1 MRKIYLFLMLL
12 WTMPALANDPAIDF
26 MNNLA
31 QEVIEHGIE
40 GTKTT
45 DEREAFIR
53 EKFTT
58 VLDLKSIGQHVL
70 GNYWKKADA
79 SQRQAFLDAFT
90 QLQTKTWSDRFGMY
104 SGQEVVFSGTRNAQG
119 KNQLFVDSSIPGN
132 PPIEIIWR
140 IRPKNDAYVIIDIVI
155 ENVSMASSY
164 RSEYTSF
171 LQQHQ
176 GNLQAL
182 IDELN
187 NKAQNFKYTS
197 SIK

>member
-1 MRKIYLFLMLL
+1 MRKLYLFLMLL
-12 WTMPALANDPAIDF
+12 WAAPVFASDPAIDF

-31 QEVIEHGIE
+31 QEVIEQGIQ
-40 GTKTT
+40 GTKTHE
-45 DEREAFIR
+45 EREACIR

-58 VLDLKSIGQHVL
+58 ILDLKSIGQFVL
-70 GNYWKKADA
+70 GTYWKKADEA
-79 SQRQAFLDAFT
+79 QRKAFLDAFT
-90 QLQTKTWSDRFGMY
+90 ELQTKTWSDRFGMY

-119 KNQLFVDSSIPGN
+119 KNQLYVDSSIPGN

-140 IRPKNDAYVIIDIVI
+140 VRPKNDGYVIIDIVI

-164 RSEYTSF
+164 RSEYTAF

-182 IDELN
+182 VDELK
-187 NKAQNFKYTS
+187 NKAENFKYTQGQ
-197 SIK
+197 

>member
-1 MRKIYLFLMLL
+1 
-12 WTMPALANDPAIDF
+12 
-26 MNNLA
+26 
-31 QEVIEHGIE
+31 
-40 GTKTT
+40 
-45 DEREAFIR
+45 
-53 EKFTT
+53 
-58 VLDLKSIGQHVL
+58 VL

-140 IRPKNDAYVIIDIVI
+140 VRPKNDGYVIIDIVI

-164 RSEYTSF
+164 RSEYTAF

-182 IDELN
+182 VDELKS
-187 NKAQNFKYTS
+187 KAENFKYTQGQ
-197 SIK
+197 

>member
-1 MRKIYLFLMLL
+1 MRKLYLFLMLL
-12 WTMPALANDPAIDF
+12 WSAPVFASDPAIDF

-31 QEVIEHGIE
+31 QEVIEQGIQ
-40 GTKTT
+40 GTKTHE
-45 DEREAFIR
+45 EREVFIR

-58 VLDLKSIGQHVL
+58 ILDLKSIGQFVL
-70 GNYWKKADA
+70 GTYWKKADEI
-79 SQRQAFLDAFT
+79 QRKAFLDAFT
-90 QLQTKTWSDRFGMY
+90 ELQTKTWSDRFGMY

-119 KNQLFVDSSIPGN
+119 KNQLYVDSSIPGN

-140 IRPKNDAYVIIDIVI
+140 VRPKNDGYVIIDIVI

-164 RSEYTSF
+164 RSEYTAF

-182 IDELN
+182 VDELK
-187 NKAQNFKYTS
+187 NKAENFKYTQGQ
-197 SIK
+197 

>member
-1 MRKIYLFLMLL
+1 MRKLYLFLMLM
-12 WTMPALANDPAIDF
+12 WAVPVFASDPAIDF

-31 QEVIEHGIE
+31 QEVIEQGIQ
-40 GTKTT
+40 GTKTHE
-45 DEREAFIR
+45 EREAFIR

-58 VLDLKSIGQHVL
+58 ILDLKSIGQFVL
-70 GNYWKKADA
+70 GTYWKKADET
-79 SQRQAFLDAFT
+79 QRKAFLDAFT
-90 QLQTKTWSDRFGMY
+90 ELQTKTWSDRFGMY

-119 KNQLFVDSSIPGN
+119 KNQLYVDSSIPGN

-140 IRPKNDAYVIIDIVI
+140 VRPKNDGYVIIDIVI

-164 RSEYTSF
+164 RSEYTAF

-182 IDELN
+182 VDELK
-187 NKAQNFKYTS
+187 NKAENFKYS
-197 SIK
+197 QNKS